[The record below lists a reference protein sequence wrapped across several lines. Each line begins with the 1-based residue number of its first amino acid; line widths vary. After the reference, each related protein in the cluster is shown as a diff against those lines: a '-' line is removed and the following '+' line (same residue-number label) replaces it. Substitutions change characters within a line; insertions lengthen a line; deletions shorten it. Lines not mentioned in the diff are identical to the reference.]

1 MTGKDDVAK
10 TIAEAAAGMLGESGT
25 TTIVTEQSHYERVI
39 ELLAKAPSV
48 EEVLG
53 KPDVYRAW
61 LAKAQEA
68 LNG

>member
-1 MTGKDDVAK
+1 MV
-10 TIAEAAAGMLGESGT
+10 MGEIPPINFT
-25 TTIVTEQSHYERVI
+25 PDFKAI
-39 ELLAKAPSV
+39 LASAPSV

-53 KPDVYRAW
+53 KPDVYRKW